1 MGNKENSKMGLKIVF
16 AEFLGT
22 LILSFIGIGAGLQG
36 TGGTAGAIAGG
47 LGVALGI
54 YTAASI
60 SGGHVNP
67 AVTAGFLIQGR
78 LANSIIGN
86 LVMFLIYFGSQLLGA
101 FVGAAL
107 SYCIYF
113 DKIEYLS
120 LEDITCLFAT
130 CPTEEYENGIAIM
143 LIDQILGTFILVNTV
158 LVTTDPDN
166 ELSPG
171 LAPLL
176 IGFSATAASLS
187 YGDNA
192 GGAINPAR
200 DLGPRLWASIFEG
213 GKAFGEANIIQG
225 PNADLFFWIP
235 LVGPLL
241 GGLLAGL
248 VNLFL
253 KFSSRVHGS
262 VQDVQNDETGEK
274 EEPIEEFF

>member
-1 MGNKENSKMGLKIVF
+1 M
-16 AEFLGT
+16 
-22 LILSFIGIGAGLQG
+22 SFIGIGAGLQG

-120 LEDITCLFAT
+120 LEDTTCLFAT
-130 CPTEEYENGIAIM
+130 CPTKEYENGIAIM
-143 LIDQILGTFILVNTV
+143 LIDQILGTFILVRDHTRVLPGSNCFKVNTV

-166 ELSPG
+166 GLSPG

-192 GGAINPAR
+192 G
-200 DLGPRLWASIFEG
+200 
-213 GKAFGEANIIQG
+213 
-225 PNADLFFWIP
+225 
-235 LVGPLL
+235 
-241 GGLLAGL
+241 
-248 VNLFL
+248 
-253 KFSSRVHGS
+253 
-262 VQDVQNDETGEK
+262 
-274 EEPIEEFF
+274 